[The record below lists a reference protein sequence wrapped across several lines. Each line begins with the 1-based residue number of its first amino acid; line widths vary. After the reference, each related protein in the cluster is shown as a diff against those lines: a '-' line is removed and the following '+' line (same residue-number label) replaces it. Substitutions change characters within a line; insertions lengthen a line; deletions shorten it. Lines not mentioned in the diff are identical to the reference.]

1 MVVKKEK
8 RKYADRRNYLINAV
22 KRRRRKI
29 RLMAIEYKGGKCS
42 VCGYAHYIGALE
54 FHHLDDS
61 KKDFGISNKGYTRSW
76 KKVKE
81 ELDKCVLLCA
91 NCHRELHAE
100 SAALDG
106 NIKMNNQ
113 VNSGK
118 PDLLELEE
126 GNPEPSH

>member
-1 MVVKKEK
+1 MFAAVVDVD
-8 RKYADRRNYLINAV
+8 DRSDMNATFV
-22 KRRRRKI
+22 
-29 RLMAIEYKGGKCS
+29 LN
-42 VCGYAHYIGALE
+42 
-54 FHHLDDS
+54 DDS

>member
-1 MVVKKEK
+1 MK
-8 RKYADRRNYLINAV
+8 A
-22 KRRRRKI
+22 
-29 RLMAIEYKGGKCS
+29 
-42 VCGYAHYIGALE
+42 
-54 FHHLDDS
+54 
-61 KKDFGISNKGYTRSW
+61 
-76 KKVKE
+76 

-100 SAALDG
+100 NAALDG

-126 GNPEPSH
+126 GNPDPSH